1 MENFGYVRRF
11 ENAVSPMQMDLL
23 LSKAAGEPRHCE
35 YDRFMRKKNKK
46 DAKLGFI
53 TKILL
58 TLNII

>member
-23 LSKAAGEPRHCE
+23 LSKTAGEPRFYE
-35 YDRFMRKKNKK
+35 YDRLLRRQNKK
-46 DAKLGFI
+46 DAKLGFV